1 MPSGKIKW
9 YEPSKGFGFI
19 AGEDGEEVYVHAS
32 ALPQGIDTMRPGTKV
47 EFGVADGRRGPQ
59 ALAVNIIESAP
70 SVARAKRRPAEDT
83 ARVLEDLMKVLER
96 TADGLRHGRYP
107 EAASGKRLAEAMRRL
122 ADELEV

>member
-32 ALPQGIDTMRPGTKV
+32 ALPQGVESMRPGTKV

-59 ALAVNIIESAP
+59 ALAVTILESAP

-83 ARVLEDLMKVLER
+83 AQVLEDLIKVLER

-107 EAASGKRLAEAMRRL
+107 EPASGKRVAEAMRRL
-122 ADELEV
+122 ADELEA